1 MTATTRHVFHLAF
14 PVRDLAQARAFYVER
29 LGARVGREGDAWL
42 DILLWG
48 HQITLH
54 ERPDEV
60 LPREEQGV
68 RHFGVV
74 LPWAEWEALA
84 ERLRAD
90 GGGFLHEPR
99 VLHAGTRRE
108 QAKLHLEDPSHHVL
122 EIKAYRDADG
132 TLHTP

>member
-60 LPREEQGV
+60 LPRE
-68 RHFGVV
+68 
-74 LPWAEWEALA
+74 
-84 ERLRAD
+84 
-90 GGGFLHEPR
+90 
-99 VLHAGTRRE
+99 

-132 TLHTP
+132 TLHAP